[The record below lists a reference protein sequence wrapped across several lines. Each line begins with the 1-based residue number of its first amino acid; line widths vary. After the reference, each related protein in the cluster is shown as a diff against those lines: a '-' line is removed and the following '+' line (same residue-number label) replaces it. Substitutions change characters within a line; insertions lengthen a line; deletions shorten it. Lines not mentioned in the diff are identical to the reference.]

1 LRICPVRPIIAIMP
15 RSHPTSRP
23 YRRLAVP
30 VAEGEQRSC
39 QRLDWCS
46 AKTRDAEGVWHP
58 ALTFQSF
65 CPADVSVIQRNLTEL
80 PPFWARLAAQATDPL
95 RRAGRPLRVT
105 PGSRVLVS
113 SAADALL
120 REIAPVIGGW
130 AARVQ
135 SVPGLS
141 LSPSPHPFATG
152 ERLRDDCRTLA
163 LHTGPLLALQM
174 GWTTRVYALP
184 PGSPEPAPVK
194 PLWQFRAPVKPWG
207 QFGAAR
213 GTCRHCGR
221 PVTRSP
227 VSGWWW
233 AADGKPGA
241 DCYHEADAEPQEKRG
256 PVPDDVED
264 EIGEEEI
271 VRIGDGWVKVM
282 SQRDGTDAGLEILDL
297 HYQARRLL
305 GETPARPEPLDGV
318 ECWNCGEIKLVMA
331 EPPSDPAQEGDYSR
345 CEGCGHRMSRKEFS
359 EWVNLNAAHARALQN
374 KACRRCQKGDH
385 SGCVWA
391 KCSCALSGHLTAA

>member
-1 LRICPVRPIIAIMP
+1 MA

-46 AKTRDAEGVWHP
+46 AKTRDAEGAWHP
-58 ALTFQSF
+58 ALTFQAF
-65 CPADVSVIQRNLTEL
+65 CPADVGVITRYLTEL
-80 PPFWARLAAQATDPL
+80 PPFWARLAAQATDQATDPM

-113 SAADALL
+113 GAADALL

-141 LSPSPHPFATG
+141 LTPSEHPFASP

-163 LHTGPLLALQM
+163 MRTGPLLALQV
-174 GWTTRVYALP
+174 GWTTRVYDLPAGARELAPQLP
-184 PGSPEPAPVK
+184 PNRRGR
-194 PLWQFRAPVKPWG
+194 FR
-207 QFGAAR
+207 AAR
-213 GTCRHCGR
+213 GVCRHCGR
-221 PVTRSP
+221 TVTRSP

-233 AADGKPGA
+233 SSVPGP
-241 DCYHEADAEPQEKRG
+241 DCAHEADAEDTARG
-256 PVPDDVED
+256 PVPADLED
-264 EIGEEEI
+264 AIGEEEI
-271 VRIGDGWVKVM
+271 VRIGDGWVKVTV
-282 SQRDGTDAGLEILDL
+282 QRDGTDAGLEILDL

-305 GETPARPEPLDGV
+305 GETPARPVPLDGV
-318 ECWNCGEIKLVMA
+318 ECWSCGEIKLVMA
-331 EPPSDPAQEGDYSR
+331 EPPSDAAQEGDYSR

-359 EWVNLNAAHARALQN
+359 EWVNLNAAHARALQDQP
-374 KACRRCQKGDH
+374 CRRCKKGDH

-391 KCSCALSGHLTAA
+391 KCSCAVSGHLTAA

>member
-1 LRICPVRPIIAIMP
+1 MARA
-15 RSHPTSRP
+15 HPTSRP

-30 VAEGEQRSC
+30 AGEGEQRAC

-46 AKTRDAEGVWHP
+46 AKTRDAEGAWHP
-58 ALTFQSF
+58 ALTFQAF
-65 CPADVSVIQRNLTEL
+65 CPADESVIVRNLTEL
-80 PPFWARLAAQATDPL
+80 PPFWARLAAQATDPM

-113 SAADALL
+113 GAADALL

-141 LSPSPHPFATG
+141 LTPSPRPFASP

-163 LHTGPLLALQM
+163 LHPGPLLALQT
-174 GWTTRVYALP
+174 GWTTRVYDLPAGARELAPPLP
-184 PGSPEPAPVK
+184 PNRRGR
-194 PLWQFRAPVKPWG
+194 FR
-207 QFGAAR
+207 AAR
-213 GTCRHCGR
+213 GVCRHCGR
-221 PVTRSP
+221 TVTRSP

-233 AADGKPGA
+233 SSVPGP
-241 DCYHEADAEPQEKRG
+241 DCAHEADAEDTARG
-256 PVPDDVED
+256 PVPADLED
-264 EIGEEEI
+264 AIGEEEI
-271 VRIGDGWVKVM
+271 VRIGDGWVKVIV
-282 SQRDGTDAGLEILDL
+282 QRDGTDAGLEILDL

-305 GETPARPEPLDGV
+305 GETPARPVPLDGV
-318 ECWNCGEIKLVMA
+318 ECWSCGEIKLVMA
-331 EPPSDPAQEGDYSR
+331 EPPSDAAQEGDYSR

-359 EWVNLNAAHARALQN
+359 EWVNLNAAHARALQDQP
-374 KACRRCQKGDH
+374 CRRCKKGDH

-391 KCSCALSGHLTAA
+391 KCSCAVSGHLTAA